1 MGEIAIV
8 VERSAGNDGALER
21 TLSSIAAHTSPEVSV
36 SVVDE
41 GGVATAVGATAAGS
55 DIAVLAAGVT
65 VADGWLAGLRGAL
78 ASDSIVM
85 SASALGGGA
94 EQLDSRAA
102 SVRSHSA
109 RLRPTIPAARA
120 QCCLLS
126 GAGLELVGPGA
137 VPEVSARL
145 SSLGLVHVLADDVL
159 VGGAPSELSGVSPD
173 EDAGPL
179 VRARAIAR
187 TATAPLAVTID
198 ARALGIAATGMR
210 TYILD
215 LIAALAAEEAVA
227 LRVTLPPDT
236 AADALEVLSADPRV
250 ELITYEQAAAGVPLS
265 DVVHRPQQIFSTDD
279 LALLRRLGERVVVT
293 HHDLIAYRCAAY
305 HADEDGWRS
314 YRRATR
320 LTLAQADMVVFPS
333 RHAREDT
340 LRENLIAP
348 ERAHAVANGADRPW
362 PQAAFGSQR
371 PPELEEGTRLLLCLG
386 ADYAHKNRPFAIAL
400 ARELRDRHGWDG
412 RLVLAGPHVE
422 RGSSRE
428 REQAMLEGDASL
440 RSLVLELGRI
450 DDAGREWLYAHA
462 DAVVYPSVYEGFGYV
477 PFEAAA
483 AGVPCLYAPS
493 GALIELAGPQAAT
506 LIPWDAAAS
515 ADAAA
520 PLLQAGEARER
531 HVQALGAAAAQTTWA
546 AAVPQLLE
554 VYAAAVSSPHRA
566 AAPRIAE
573 DLERESHIIGLAAS
587 SEHDRLRA
595 EELQRANEHGK
606 RIIDET
612 EAVLARLR
620 SDVGAL
626 AEVSDG
632 GALSPAQRRGLV
644 RVVTRPALRRLLLA
658 PFALLGRGQSSS
670 SAER

>member
-1 MGEIAIV
+1 MGDVAIV
-8 VERSAGNDGALER
+8 VDRSGAADGALER
-21 TLSSIAAHTSPEVSV
+21 TLASIAAHTSPEVPV
-36 SVVDE
+36 SVAD
-41 GGVATAVGATAAGS
+41 GGVAKALRATPTGTDAAV
-55 DIAVLAAGVT
+55 IAAGVT
-65 VADGWLAGLRGAL
+65 VAEGWLEGLRDAVD
-78 ASDSIVM
+78 SDSIVM
-85 SASALGGGA
+85 SASALGAGGL
-94 EQLDSRAA
+94 ELDSRAA
-102 SVRSHSA
+102 AVRSHSA

-120 QCCLLS
+120 ECCLLR
-126 GAGLELVGPGA
+126 GAGLALVGSGE
-137 VPEVSARL
+137 VGEVSARL
-145 SSLGLVHVLADDVL
+145 SGLGLVHVLADDVL
-159 VGGAPSELSGVSPD
+159 VGGAGSDLAAVSPD

-179 VRARAIAR
+179 GRARAIAR
-187 TATAPLAVTID
+187 TAAAPLTVTID
-198 ARALGIAATGMR
+198 ARALGIATTGMR

-215 LIAALAAEEAVA
+215 LIAALAAREEVA

-236 AADALEVLSADPRV
+236 TPDVLERLSADPRV
-250 ELITYEQAAAGVPLS
+250 ELISYEQAAAGVALS

-333 RHAREDT
+333 LHALEDA

-348 ERAHAVANGADRPW
+348 ERARAVANGAERQW
-362 PQAAFGSQR
+362 PQAEAGSQR
-371 PPELEEGTRLLLCLG
+371 PPELGEGARVLLCLG

-400 ARELRDRHGWDG
+400 ARELRERHGWEG

-422 RGSSRE
+422 HGSSRD
-428 REQAMLEGDASL
+428 REQSMLEQDGSL
-440 RSLVLELGRI
+440 RSLVLDLGRV
-450 DDAGREWLYAHA
+450 DEAVRAWLYQHA

-483 AGVPCLYAPS
+483 AGVPCLYAPT
-493 GALIELAGPQAAT
+493 GALVELAGPELAT

-520 PLLQAGEARER
+520 PLLEAGDMRESHVEALR
-531 HVQALGAAAAQTTWA
+531 AAAARMSWA
-546 AAVPQLLE
+546 AALPQLLE

-566 AAPRIAE
+566 GAPRVAE
-573 DLERESHIIGLAAS
+573 DVERESFIVGLAAS
-587 SEHDRLRA
+587 AEHDRQRA
-595 EELQRANEHGK
+595 EELQSANEHGQ

-612 EAVLARLR
+612 EAVLERLR

-632 GALSPAQRRGLV
+632 GALSPAQRRGLL
-644 RVVTRPALRRLLLA
+644 RVATRPALRRLLLA